1 MHSLNVHTVNRRF
14 AWAYLCVL
22 SVLEQSLVE
31 MGVPHHSRCQI
42 PLSVSDKEQNLSLPV
57 CPLFLQA
64 FLSMNIRLSHFLSVN
79 NDFKL

>member
-1 MHSLNVHTVNRRF
+1 MHSLKAHAMDQRF

-22 SVLEQSLVE
+22 SILEQSLVE
-31 MGVPHHSRCQI
+31 MGMPHHSRFQI

-64 FLSMNIRLSHFLSVN
+64 FLSMNIRLSHSLSVN
-79 NDFKL
+79 NDVKL